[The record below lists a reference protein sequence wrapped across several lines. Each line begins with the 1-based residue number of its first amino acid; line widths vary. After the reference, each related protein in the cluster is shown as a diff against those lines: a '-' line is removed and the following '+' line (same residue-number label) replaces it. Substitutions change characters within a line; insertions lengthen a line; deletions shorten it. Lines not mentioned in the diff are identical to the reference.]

1 MFKALTTTLIA
12 VALMALTMAPA
23 PARAESVLTVVAI
36 DTNGNTAEYLK
47 RLKTTLDLAKAAA
60 PDATWRVW
68 AATYSGDS
76 VGTIYVT
83 AEYSSQ
89 AALAAADAASATD
102 EFAASIAALREMGS
116 VVVSRSILS
125 DVTPE

>member
-1 MFKALTTTLIA
+1 MLRAITTTLIA
-12 VALMALTMAPA
+12 VALVAFTLAPA
-23 PARAESVLTVVAI
+23 PARAQSVLTVTAI

-47 RLKTTLDLAKAAA
+47 RLKTTLALTKAAA
-60 PDATWRVW
+60 PGATWRVW

-89 AALAAADAASATD
+89 AALAAADAATESD